1 MPLKRISG
9 GPIAVIKGPAFS
21 DGDASHRPEGGNLT
35 RANEDGYLQLLA
47 EKWMK
52 EEVGGAQRG
61 RRYTLDRL
69 PAGYQAWERPRP
81 ANPKH
86 IDRWLYGHPDG
97 KRFDSPNRFYP
108 HFKYLMQHGNGE
120 PCSCDMCGT
129 KGRKP
134 GPKKPVGPPPAAT
147 KGQIRPAL
155 LTRGPVDEEGTPD
168 VFCSLFTLLKSEG
181 TLSRVIE
188 ERASLDWR
196 AERPLVKRHANSIPK
211 QPAFKPRTGEIVLY
225 LRPLPPGV
233 QLGQDPQ
240 THQFSL
246 HDTIN
251 NRPSG
256 NPKWLAGV
264 VTQVPSTPP
273 TTASLYPPHDESS
286 DSHSLNQTGFRIE
299 PLPSPNSSDKN
310 LKHTT
315 HIHPSAPHPSFR
327 FLAAFISRD
336 PRIRM
341 AYFHSQ
347 RPNSIRHRLPHG
359 PSAFQRK
366 MAERVNLF

>member
-1 MPLKRISG
+1 
-9 GPIAVIKGPAFS
+9 
-21 DGDASHRPEGGNLT
+21 
-35 RANEDGYLQLLA
+35 
-47 EKWMK
+47 
-52 EEVGGAQRG
+52 
-61 RRYTLDRL
+61 
-69 PAGYQAWERPRP
+69 
-81 ANPKH
+81 
-86 IDRWLYGHPDG
+86 
-97 KRFDSPNRFYP
+97 
-108 HFKYLMQHGNGE
+108 
-120 PCSCDMCGT
+120 MCGT